1 MLTVKQ
7 MARQAKALKSS
18 LAQLSQADKNK
29 ALAEIAATLRQ
40 HKEDII
46 AANQTDLA
54 AGRQAG
60 LSEALLD
67 RLMLDQDRIE
77 GIAQAVEQLI
87 GLPDPIGQVISGETM
102 ANGMQLL
109 NVRVP
114 LGVCGIIY
122 EARPNVTVDAATL
135 CLKSGNVAILKG
147 GKEAIHSNI
156 CLMNLMRQALTQSGL
171 PADYMQLIEDTSR
184 EATRELM
191 TLSDELDVLI
201 PRGGAGLIASVV
213 EHAKVPVI
221 ETGTGNNH
229 LFVDA
234 TADLA
239 MALDILI
246 NGKCQRPSVCNAL
259 ETLLVHQAVAGEF
272 LPLAAGELINR
283 GVELRADVAAREWVP
298 QAGAVS
304 QADYATEFIDLI
316 LAIRVVADLDEALE
330 HIGQYGSGHS
340 EAIVTKDYANAQRFL
355 QAVDA
360 AAVYVNCS
368 TRFTDGGE
376 FGLGAEIGISTQK
389 MHVRGP
395 MGLVA
400 LTSNKYLI
408 SGDGQVRG

>member
-7 MARQAKALKSS
+7 IARRAKALKSS
-18 LAQLSQADKNK
+18 LAQLSQSDKNK

-40 HKEDII
+40 HKDDII

-54 AGRQAG
+54 AGRDAG

-67 RLMLDQDRIE
+67 RLMLDEYRIE
-77 GIAQAVEQLI
+77 GIARAVEQLI

-156 CLMNLMRQALTQSGL
+156 CLMHLMRQALTQSGL
-171 PADYMQLIEDTSR
+171 PADYLQLIEDTSR

-239 MALDILI
+239 MALDILM

-259 ETLLVHQAVAGEF
+259 ETLLVHQAVVGEF
-272 LPLAAGELINR
+272 LPLAARELIES
-283 GVELRADVAAREWVP
+283 GVELRADEAAREWIP

-316 LAIRVVADLDEALE
+316 LAIRVVAGLDEALE
-330 HIGQYGSGHS
+330 HIAQYGSGHS

-395 MGLVA
+395 MGLAA